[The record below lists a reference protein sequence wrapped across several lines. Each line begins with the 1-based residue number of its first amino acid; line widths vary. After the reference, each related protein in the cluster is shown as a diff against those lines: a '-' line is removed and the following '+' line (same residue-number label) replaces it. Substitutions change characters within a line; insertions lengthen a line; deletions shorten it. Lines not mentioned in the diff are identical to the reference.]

1 VPDASLLTDEVRAL
15 VGRET
20 ALGRVEVTAR
30 AWRRAVEVYTERV
43 PEETPA
49 AGEPVSGYVIAALDT
64 EYEQSQL
71 PNLLPNSI
79 LISNQWQFER
89 PMRMGETYDAAYQ
102 VVDVTER
109 LGGRFGYSIDFRAEV
124 VYRDEAGEVVARSGR
139 TMTQYNAADARSE
152 DGGG

>member
-1 VPDASLLTDEVRAL
+1 
-15 VGRET
+15 
-20 ALGRVEVTAR
+20 
-30 AWRRAVEVYTERV
+30 
-43 PEETPA
+43 
-49 AGEPVSGYVIAALDT
+49 VIAALDT